1 MTIPFI
7 MTTLIM
13 QTKTHLMNYKKL
25 IFALLALPLLLV
37 SCQDDD
43 TPFGDVLAPTNLE
56 ATIDIAEDLSG
67 NVSVT
72 PTAEYALTFHVYFK
86 PDLDPVVIG
95 PGESANFRYTD
106 TGVYTQDI
114 VIIAYGRGGAA
125 SSISRSID
133 LDVILIIDPV
143 ILENLAGAPN
153 QGKRWVW
160 DSGTTGHFGVGDPAV
175 DFANY
180 FIATPNQLNPC
191 MYDDVLIFSYDGMGD
206 YRFQLEP
213 VDASFINWAEIKR
226 FFPNDTPGQ
235 FNDECRDLTPF
246 LSFDTSF
253 VVLDDANTETS
264 TLTLQ
269 NSFLSYWSGA
279 SSYEIVSL
287 TEDQLVVRGLQDP
300 FDPPG
305 AQLAWYHTFVPETT
319 SGPVECSGST
329 GETGSGA
336 NDVLVWAEEF
346 DVEGAPCSENWNYD
360 LGTGDFG
367 WGNNEAQHYT
377 DDPSNIVVDNGVL
390 RITARSEF
398 FAGSNYTSAR
408 IKTNQNFDFTYG
420 RVEVRAKL
428 PSGEGTWPAIWL
440 LGSDF
445 QTNTWPGCGEMDIME
460 HVGNNPDEVFSSVH
474 YPGNSGGNAVT
485 QGINVP
491 GATEDFHVYAVDW
504 NEDAIIYSVDGN
516 DYHTIANTS
525 LLPFDSDFFII
536 LNVAM
541 GGSLG
546 GNIDPNF
553 DSSSM
558 EIDYVRVYQ

>member
-1 MTIPFI
+1 
-7 MTTLIM
+7 M
-13 QTKTHLMNYKKL
+13 QTKTSVMTYKKFV
-25 IFALLALPLLLV
+25 FALIALTVLFV
-37 SCQDDD
+37 SCQEDD
-43 TPFGDVLAPTNLE
+43 TPFGDVFAPTNLT
-56 ATIDIAEDLSG
+56 ASVNVAEDLSG
-67 NVSVT
+67 NVSIT
-72 PTAEYALTFHVYFK
+72 PNAEFAINFHVYFK
-86 PDLDPVVIG
+86 PDADPVVVS
-95 PGESANFRYTD
+95 PGETANFRYTD
-106 TGVYTQDI
+106 TGEYSQEI
-114 VIIAYGRGGAA
+114 VVIAYGRGGSA
-125 SSISRSID
+125 SSISLSID
-133 LDVILIIDPV
+133 LNVILMIDQE
-143 ILENLAGAPN
+143 ILQNLAGAPG
-153 QGKRWVW
+153 QGKSWVW
-160 DSGTTGHFGVGDPAV
+160 NASTTGHFGVGDPAV

-191 MYDDVLIFSYDGMGD
+191 LYDDVLTFTYDGMGD
-206 YRFQLEP
+206 YNYRLETS
-213 VDASFINWAEIKR
+213 DASYINWAEIKR

-235 FNDECRDLTPF
+235 FNDECRDLSPF
-246 LSFDTSF
+246 VSLDTSF
-253 VVLDDANTETS
+253 VVLDDPDTGAS
-264 TLTLQ
+264 VLTLE
-269 NSFLSYWSGA
+269 NSFLSYWAGIEE
-279 SSYEIVSL
+279 YEIISL
-287 TEDQLVVRGLQDP
+287 TADELLVRGLQDP

-305 AQLAWYHTFVPETT
+305 AQLAWYHSFVPVDN

-346 DVEGAPCSENWNYD
+346 DVDGAPCSENWNYD

-398 FAGSNYTSAR
+398 FAGSDYTSAR

-428 PSGEGTWPAIWL
+428 PSGGGTWPAIWL

-485 QGINVP
+485 QSINVP

-504 NEDAIIYSVDGN
+504 NEDAIVYSVDGN